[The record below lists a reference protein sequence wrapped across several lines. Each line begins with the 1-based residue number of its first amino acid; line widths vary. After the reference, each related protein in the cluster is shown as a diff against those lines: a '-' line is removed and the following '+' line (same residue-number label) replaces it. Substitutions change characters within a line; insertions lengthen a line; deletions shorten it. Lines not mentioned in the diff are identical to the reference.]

1 MPDTE
6 EDLMSDELAGLD
18 AVGQAELVRA
28 GQVSAEELVE
38 AAIARVER
46 VDPQLNT
53 VIHHNFERARR
64 EARSS
69 RSAAPFCGVP
79 ILLKDIAA
87 GNRAGDPY
95 HSGTRFLRDA
105 QYRARAT
112 SYLVQK
118 FLDGGFVDIGRTN
131 VPELGAWATTE
142 PDAYEPTRN
151 PWNTDYASGG
161 SSGGA
166 AAAVASGVVPVAHAS
181 DGGGSIRNPA
191 SQCGIIGLKP
201 SRGRV
206 SPGPEIADMMW
217 AGMAAELAVTR
228 TVRDTAA
235 VLDLVSGPMPGDNVV
250 APAPARRY
258 REEVGADPG
267 RLRIGF
273 VTDVPKESGDAA
285 FPPDALPM
293 LGRFIENLGFVPQT
307 PSAATHPECSAAVTG
322 TAELLAELGHD
333 VEPSFPAPVLEGP
346 GVFVVPILACS
357 QANFVE
363 RMGVALG
370 RPIGEADMD
379 SDNWLITQLGQLTTG
394 SDYLTAVSGLNDFT
408 RRMASWW
415 EEGFDILVTPTLTD
429 LPPRL
434 GTLRPN
440 PDKPLDAW
448 MRTAALLAFTMPFNV
463 TGQPAISLPVRLS
476 ANGLPIGVQLV
487 AAFGREDLL
496 LRVASQVEAAGAFIG
511 RPPIHA

>member
-1 MPDTE
+1 MPA
-6 EDLMSDELAGLD
+6 ELEALD
-18 AVGQAELVRA
+18 AVGQAALVRQ
-28 GQVSAEELVE
+28 GKISPDELVE
-38 AAIARVER
+38 AAIERVER
-46 VDPQLNT
+46 IDPQLNA
-53 VIHHNFERARR
+53 VIHRNFERARR
-64 EARSS
+64 EARSA
-69 RSAAPFCGVP
+69 RPEAPFCGVP
-79 ILLKDIAA
+79 ILFKDLAA
-87 GNRAGDPY
+87 GNRAGDP
-95 HSGTRFLRDA
+95 HHWGTRFLRDA
-105 QYRARAT
+105 GYRAPGT
-112 SYLVQK
+112 SHLIQK
-118 FLDGGFVDIGRTN
+118 LLDGGFVDIGRTN

-142 PDAYEPTRN
+142 PDAYGPTRN
-151 PWNTDYASGG
+151 PWNTEYASGG

-166 AAAVASGVVPVAHAS
+166 AAAVASGMVPLAHAS

-206 SPGPEIADMMW
+206 SPGPETTDMMW

-228 TVRDTAA
+228 SVRDTAA

-273 VTDVPKESGDAA
+273 VTEFPANAA
-285 FPPDALPM
+285 QAPFPPEAFPM
-293 LGRFIENLGFVPQT
+293 LGRFIESLGFVPDT
-307 PSAATHPECSAAVTG
+307 PSASVHPECRAAVTS
-322 TAELLAELGHD
+322 TTELLAELGHD
-333 VEPSFPAPVLEGP
+333 VEPSFPEPVVQGP

-370 RPIGEADMD
+370 RPIGAADMD
-379 SDNWLITQLGQLTTG
+379 TDNWLITQVGQRTTG
-394 SDYLTAVSGLNDFT
+394 SDYLTAISGLNGFT

-415 EEGFDILVTPTLTD
+415 EDGFDLLVTPTLTD

-434 GTLRPN
+434 GALG
-440 PDKPLDAW
+440 PDPAKPLDAW
-448 MRTAALLAFTMPFNV
+448 MRTASLLAFTMPFNI

-476 ANGLPIGVQLV
+476 KGGLPIGVQLV
-487 AAFGREDLL
+487 AAYGREDLL
-496 LRVASQVEAAGAFIG
+496 IRVAAQIEEAGALIG
-511 RPPIHA
+511 PPPIHA